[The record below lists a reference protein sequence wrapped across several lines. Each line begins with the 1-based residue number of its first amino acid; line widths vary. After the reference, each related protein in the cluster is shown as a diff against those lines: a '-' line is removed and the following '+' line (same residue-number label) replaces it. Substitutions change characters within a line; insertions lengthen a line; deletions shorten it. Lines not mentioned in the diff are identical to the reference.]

1 MKFLKYL
8 PILLLTLGACNGP
21 IPSKV
26 QLSDFQDNVSVKIS
40 GARLIDLPMGMQPLE
55 SNLLN
60 ANEIQ
65 WQLMGVPAKG
75 MSGYIRW
82 RP

>member
-1 MKFLKYL
+1 MKFLKYF

-21 IPSKV
+21 APSKV
-26 QLSDFQDNVSVKIS
+26 QLSDFHDDVSVKIS

-60 ANEIQ
+60 ANEITVAAH
-65 WQLMGVPAKG
+65 GG
-75 MSGYIRW
+75 SSEGYEWVYPLRL
-82 RP
+82 